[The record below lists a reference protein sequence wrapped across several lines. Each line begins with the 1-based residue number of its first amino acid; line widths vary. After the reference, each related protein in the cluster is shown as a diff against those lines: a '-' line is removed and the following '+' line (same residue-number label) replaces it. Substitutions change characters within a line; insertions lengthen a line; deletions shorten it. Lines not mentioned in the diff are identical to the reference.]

1 MEYIDKYFAFQA
13 GMLYERTR
21 YCKEH
26 FDKVYNNIKSNIET
40 CKEMIIKR
48 NSLKDLC
55 YTPSEILET
64 ILIDI
69 NDQLYAQGSK
79 YRVYLVKKFINFKI
93 RVYYV

>member
-1 MEYIDKYFAFQA
+1 
-13 GMLYERTR
+13 MLEQR
-21 YCKEH
+21 YKLVQKFH
-26 FDKVYNNIKSNIET
+26 IS
-40 CKEMIIKR
+40 KEMVIKR
-48 NSLKDLC
+48 SSLKDLC